1 MRSLIQCGGLILL
14 WPAAVALAQTQATH
28 ISGEVSYGQEY
39 RHEIGPALLFVLK
52 PTDTGWMIGIVPK
65 TRCVDFED
73 WASVVNAPYRGYNSL
88 NLNTDYGVTA
98 REAVKM
104 TPRKFSFVVACE
116 DYKRESS
123 RLEIVLWPYNHP
135 GKEVDEATAKLGT
148 SPLGK
153 GSLTILKSRISQ
165 SEQIEWLQ
173 FRLDVAFPATL
184 R

>member
-1 MRSLIQCGGLILL
+1 MQSSIFLLL
-14 WPAAVALAQTQATH
+14 WSAAVALAQTQVTH
-28 ISGEVSYGQEY
+28 VSGEISHGQEY
-39 RHEIGPALLFVLK
+39 RHEIGPGLLFLLK
-52 PTDTGWMIGIVPK
+52 PTDTGWMIGMVPK

-88 NLNTDYGVTA
+88 SLNTDYGVTA

-104 TPRKFSFVVACE
+104 NPRKFSFVVTCE
-116 DYKRESS
+116 AYKRESS
-123 RLEIVLWPYNHP
+123 RLEIVLWPYNHSE
-135 GKEVDEATAKLGT
+135 KEVDEATTKLGT
-148 SPLGK
+148 SRLGR

-165 SEQIEWLQ
+165 AEQIDWLQ